1 MKKSFGAAII
11 AMAAFGAIYA
21 GPASANSDD
30 TKWINK
36 CVSDNADQGQ
46 SATVIKTYCT
56 CMNNKMSDNETQSIT
71 EWEKTHKTEAD
82 ACSKEA
88 GWN

>member
-11 AMAAFGAIYA
+11 GMAALGLMYA
-21 GPASANSDD
+21 APASANTDD
-30 TKWINK
+30 NKWIGK
-36 CVSDNADQGQ
+36 CVTDNADQGQ
-46 SATVIKTYCT
+46 PINVITAYCT

-71 EWEKTHKTEAD
+71 TWEKSHKTEAD
-82 ACSKEA
+82 ACSKQA